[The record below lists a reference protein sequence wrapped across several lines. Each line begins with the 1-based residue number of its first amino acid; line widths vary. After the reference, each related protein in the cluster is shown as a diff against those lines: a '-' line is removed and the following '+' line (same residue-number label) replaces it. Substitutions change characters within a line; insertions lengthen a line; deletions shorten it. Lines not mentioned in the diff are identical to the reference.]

1 MAESSVM
8 GRSSVAADASQPFK
22 PRHLGDRLML
32 LSVRLLATLPL
43 SIRGGL
49 GYTLGFI
56 AGLLPSREGKIA
68 RLQLAVFLGRNS
80 RTLVARTF
88 GNAGRTLLESL
99 NLQPLLA
106 TASRR
111 VSAPQWNMVEAWLK
125 DSRPLVALT
134 GHTGNWDLLAAY
146 TISRGVP
153 LTTVGREAR
162 NPAAQEILR
171 SIRDGYGI
179 ETIWRS
185 DRTGVKRLLGCM
197 RERRTVAALIDQD
210 THVESAY
217 VPFFGEPART
227 PSALIGLGQKCNA
240 RFVSAFMF
248 RTGQGRFETFI
259 EELDSSLS
267 PEELLAE
274 YNRRLAD
281 LLRRFPSQWVWFHK
295 RWRSRPTGETLRSRE
310 YLRWLRERVQQR
322 STL

>member
-1 MAESSVM
+1 M
-8 GRSSVAADASQPFK
+8 ADASVNDIPTATTEASKPFT
-22 PRHLGDRLML
+22 PRHLGDRLLL
-32 LSVRLLATLPL
+32 LSARLLAALPL
-43 SIRGGL
+43 SLRGTL
-49 GYTLGFI
+49 GYSLGFFV
-56 AGLLPSREGKIA
+56 GLLPIREAKVA
-68 RLQLAVFLGRNS
+68 RLQLAIFLGRNS
-80 RTLVARTF
+80 RILVARTF

-106 TASRR
+106 SASRR
-111 VSAPQWNMVEAWLK
+111 ISAPQWEKVESWLN

-134 GHTGNWDLLAAY
+134 AHTGNWDLLAAY

-162 NPAAQEILR
+162 NPAGQEVLR
-171 SIRDGYGI
+171 SIREGYGI

-185 DRTGVKRLLGCM
+185 DRSGVKRLLGCM

-217 VPFFGEPART
+217 VPFFGELART

-248 RTGQGRFETFI
+248 RVGRGNFETFI

-267 PEELLAE
+267 PEELLTE
-274 YNRRLAD
+274 YNRRLAE
-281 LLRRFPSQWVWFHK
+281 LLRRFPTQWVWFHK
-295 RWRSRPTGETLRSRE
+295 RWRSRPSGETLRSRE
-310 YLRWLRERVQQR
+310 YLLWLREKIR
-322 STL
+322 

>member
-1 MAESSVM
+1 M
-8 GRSSVAADASQPFK
+8 ADASLSDTPTGTTEATQPFK

-32 LSVRLLATLPL
+32 VSVRVLAALPL
-43 SIRGGL
+43 SLRGAL
-49 GYTLGFI
+49 GYLLGFI
-56 AGLLPSREGKIA
+56 VGLLPLREARIA
-68 RLQLAVFLGRNS
+68 RLQLAVFLGRDS
-80 RTLVARTF
+80 RILVARTF
-88 GNAGRTLLESL
+88 GNACRTLLESL
-99 NLQPLLA
+99 NLKPLLA
-106 TASRR
+106 SESHRI
-111 VSAPQWNMVEAWLK
+111 SAPQWEKVESWLN

-134 GHTGNWDLLAAY
+134 AHTGNWDLLAAY

-185 DRTGVKRLLGCM
+185 DRSGVKRLLGCM
-197 RERRTVAALIDQD
+197 RDRRTVAALIDQD

-248 RTGQGRFETFI
+248 RTGRGRFETFI

-267 PEELLAE
+267 PEELLTE
-274 YNRRLAD
+274 YNRRLAA
-281 LLRRFPSQWVWFHK
+281 LLRRFPTQWVWFHK
-295 RWRSRPTGETLRSRE
+295 RWRSRPSGETLRSRE
-310 YLRWLRERVQQR
+310 YLRWLREKIR
-322 STL
+322 